1 MAIEQS
7 FASFRKDIDKVT
19 NKKRG
24 TSYVMTYE
32 EAYNIIINEETFKE
46 KLAKGIEERLEDRNN
61 SKKVIKNKAYFRQ
74 LKSEFIDKVSEVVNK
89 RNIQVRDY
97 IDMSVF
103 VKDVVDDIVGFS
115 AIKSLMDDDKVTD
128 IFCLKWD
135 KIYYEKAGHATPL
148 KFEYGFKNEKHYRD
162 FIERLLREAG
172 KGMLDN
178 GEAKVI
184 DFDLYEDRYNAIST
198 AVAPN
203 DYVLTIRKHSEEHI
217 KLEDIIKW
225 NCMTQ
230 EVADLIGMLILG
242 ECNLIISGVTGSG
255 KTTTMRALLD
265 YYVSKA
271 NKRMLVCEDT
281 RELFPKNDHTL
292 ELVTSKGVDKKT
304 DITLRDLI
312 ILALRQKPK
321 YIVVGE
327 VRGPEAESAVEAMA
341 TGHSTIFSMHS
352 GTPIDAINRLVTKY
366 LMQMPSLGVDVVE
379 RIIGSALDYIL
390 IQDDVPGIGRR
401 VTSVTEVNF
410 NYETRR
416 VDLKTIVKFDFRKK
430 DFIFPNK
437 LSEEK
442 AEKMLRKGITV
453 EQLTPYV
460 EGWEAI

>member
-172 KGMLDN
+172 KGLIM
-178 GEAKVI
+178 E
-184 DFDLYEDRYNAIST
+184 
-198 AVAPN
+198 
-203 DYVLTIRKHSEEHI
+203 
-217 KLEDIIKW
+217 KL
-225 NCMTQ
+225 
-230 EVADLIGMLILG
+230 
-242 ECNLIISGVTGSG
+242 
-255 KTTTMRALLD
+255 R
-265 YYVSKA
+265 
-271 NKRMLVCEDT
+271 
-281 RELFPKNDHTL
+281 
-292 ELVTSKGVDKKT
+292 
-304 DITLRDLI
+304 
-312 ILALRQKPK
+312 
-321 YIVVGE
+321 
-327 VRGPEAESAVEAMA
+327 
-341 TGHSTIFSMHS
+341 
-352 GTPIDAINRLVTKY
+352 
-366 LMQMPSLGVDVVE
+366 
-379 RIIGSALDYIL
+379 
-390 IQDDVPGIGRR
+390 
-401 VTSVTEVNF
+401 
-410 NYETRR
+410 
-416 VDLKTIVKFDFRKK
+416 
-430 DFIFPNK
+430 
-437 LSEEK
+437 
-442 AEKMLRKGITV
+442 
-453 EQLTPYV
+453 
-460 EGWEAI
+460 

>member
-7 FASFRKDIDKVT
+7 FSSFRKDIDKVT

-74 LKSEFIDKVSEVVNK
+74 MKSEYIDKVSEVVNK

-135 KIYYEKAGHATPL
+135 KIYYEKSGHATPL
-148 KFEYGFKNEKHYRD
+148 KFEGGFKNEKHYRD

-292 ELVTSKGVDKKT
+292 ELVTSKGVDAK
-304 DITLRDLI
+304 LI
-312 ILALRQKPK
+312 LHLEI
-321 YIVVGE
+321 
-327 VRGPEAESAVEAMA
+327 
-341 TGHSTIFSMHS
+341 
-352 GTPIDAINRLVTKY
+352 
-366 LMQMPSLGVDVVE
+366 
-379 RIIGSALDYIL
+379 
-390 IQDDVPGIGRR
+390 
-401 VTSVTEVNF
+401 
-410 NYETRR
+410 
-416 VDLKTIVKFDFRKK
+416 
-430 DFIFPNK
+430 
-437 LSEEK
+437 
-442 AEKMLRKGITV
+442 
-453 EQLTPYV
+453 
-460 EGWEAI
+460 